1 MVFFENTANVV
12 VDLTGTKKVYI
23 LVDQGK
29 LDDGSSNA
37 EDGTG
42 IGSIQTGAS
51 WPASNYIPLA
61 SITGGV
67 ITDARETLTG
77 KSIMKK

>member
-1 MVFFENTANVV
+1 MVFFENTANVA

-42 IGSIQTGAS
+42 IASIQTSAS
-51 WPASNYIPLA
+51 YPA
-61 SITGGV
+61 
-67 ITDARETLTG
+67 
-77 KSIMKK
+77 